1 MPAALLELG
10 PLLLGLVCLALATIL
25 TVLVYAL
32 FHPLIAALQAIPVI
46 GGRLAG
52 PFKAIESAVL
62 RALGAAEHKVDALI
76 GWSWHLLAKQANW
89 LWREVKRHGLV
100 ALQVATLTYSIVD
113 AYHRLRHLVHSIRHV
128 TTASSGAIKRLEKEY
143 HGIEH
148 RVKSLERAIAKGIG
162 HDLRIRVAGLEEE
175 LGRVEGK
182 TIPAIRSR
190 VASVEH
196 DIGSLRKWVTDNV
209 PLIGTAAFAGAV
221 AWALSNLGLG
231 WLRCNSNPFNNNKR
245 ACGLWDDLAGLLGLA
260 TLALAATDFEELV
273 KAMQEVEDD
282 VTKGLYELLN
292 L

>member
-1 MPAALLELG
+1 MPAALLELS

-46 GGRLAG
+46 GGRLAA

-76 GWSWHLLAKQANW
+76 GWSWHLLAKQADW

-209 PLIGTAAFAGAV
+209 PLIGTTAFAGAV

-231 WLRCNSNPFNNNKR
+231 WLRCSSNPFNNNKK
-245 ACGLWDDLAGLLGLA
+245 ACALWGDLDELLGLA
-260 TLALAATDFEELV
+260 VLTVGALEFETLVRAAQGLTEEAVQDFE
-273 KAMQEVEDD
+273 D
-282 VTKGLYELLN
+282 VFGL
-292 L
+292 